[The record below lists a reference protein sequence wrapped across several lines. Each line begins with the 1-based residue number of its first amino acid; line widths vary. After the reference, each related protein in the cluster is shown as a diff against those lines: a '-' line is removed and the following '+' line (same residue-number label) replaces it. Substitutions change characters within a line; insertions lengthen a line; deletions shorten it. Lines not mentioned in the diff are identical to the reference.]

1 MELKILI
8 LLAVFSVCEIST
20 HQTEEK
26 ARMPSRSRASG
37 VLTAISNERN
47 KRELDSSN
55 GVEETMYSSQIS
67 GGWVDSSSRMDVDVQ
82 RRHRRSF
89 GYKTKCIPTE
99 TKKCQVFVVRGVWKN
114 ICIKYTELMCTA
126 LD

>member
-8 LLAVFSVCEIST
+8 LLTVFSVCEIST
-20 HQTEEK
+20 HQTE
-26 ARMPSRSRASG
+26 ARIPSRSRASG

-47 KRELDSSN
+47 KSELDSSN
-55 GVEETMYSSQIS
+55 GVEETMYLSQIS
-67 GGWVDSSSRMDVDVQ
+67 GGWVDSSSRMDVGMR

-99 TKKCQVFVVRGVWKN
+99 TEKCRVFVVRGVWKN
-114 ICIKYTELMCTA
+114 ICIKYTEFMCTA